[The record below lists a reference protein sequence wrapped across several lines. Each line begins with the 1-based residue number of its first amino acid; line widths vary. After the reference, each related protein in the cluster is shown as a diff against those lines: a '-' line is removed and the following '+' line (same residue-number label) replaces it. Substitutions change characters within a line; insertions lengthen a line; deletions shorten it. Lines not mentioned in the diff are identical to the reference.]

1 MINPDSELKIPIR
14 LDDYK
19 QQRSGGY
26 STAPFS
32 MQYMPE
38 IREKGVLR
46 SIGLKWGT
54 LPLASPD

>member
-1 MINPDSELKIPIR
+1 MFNPDSELKIPIR

-32 MQYMPE
+32 M
-38 IREKGVLR
+38 G
-46 SIGLKWGT
+46 GT
-54 LPLASPD
+54 GFST

>member
-1 MINPDSELKIPIR
+1 MFNPDSELNSLIR

-32 MQYMPE
+32 IKYRSEVRNM
-38 IREKGVLR
+38 GFLR
-46 SIGLKWGT
+46 SIGLKMG
-54 LPLASPD
+54 